1 MIWNNLIIE
10 NSHGVVTPENIDEF
24 NVAFWL
30 EINNEHDMDM
40 PDGEYCEFKFYLWG
54 MELMGHY
61 YASWIGDNDYPN
73 ETEPSEIELDYIDNV
88 LVSQKRKFNNK
99 KHYQK

>member
-1 MIWNNLIIE
+1 MSWDEIIIE
-10 NSHGVVTPENIDEF
+10 NSYGIVTEKNIDDF
-24 NVAFWL
+24 NAQFFDV
-30 EINNEHDMDM
+30 INRDHDSDT

-88 LVSQKRKFNNK
+88 LVS
-99 KHYQK
+99 